1 MRFCPHCGAPLMAG
15 AKFCI
20 ECGKQLGESGPSAAA
35 STPKASKPKGSGF
48 QLTNSF
54 IGVFFGIVILG
65 LAAAAYI
72 LSRPLPQ
79 NSSTQGAASSAGQG
93 ASNQNAS
100 GMLPP
105 GHPKIELPTEAR
117 SFIDQVE
124 QNAKAKPNDV
134 AAWVKLGTVSM
145 RAALFDRSYY
155 TKAADAFAHVL
166 KLDPDNLDALRGIG
180 DIDYD
185 SQKYDQAIA
194 VYEHYLKKKPDDP
207 EVRTDLGT
215 MYLYTGNAD
224 QAVIQYEK
232 AIAQKPDFFQA
243 YYNLGVAYG
252 EQGNKKKAVAA
263 LTKAASLAP
272 DEDRR
277 KQTEKTLEQLTGAKP
292 SAEAAS
298 APPAAP
304 GAAAKNDT
312 FHGAVEQMLRNLP
325 VAGQRVSAVEWPG
338 EYRAKVLLDN
348 LPLDSIPPF
357 ARVKLMGDIKAG
369 IDSAKAAHNVTS
381 KVELDLVDGQSG
393 RVMKTVTE

>member
-1 MRFCPHCGAPLMAG
+1 MRFCPQCGAPLMAG

-20 ECGKQLGESGPSAAA
+20 ECGKQLGEPATPA
-35 STPKASKPKGSGF
+35 STPTSPRSKTEGSGF
-48 QLTNSF
+48 QITNAF
-54 IGVFFGIVILG
+54 VGVFLGIVILG

-79 NSSTQGAASSAGQG
+79 VPTQEGASSAGPG

-100 GMLPP
+100 GALPP

-117 SFIDQVE
+117 TFIDQVE
-124 QNAKAKPNDV
+124 QQAKAKPNDV

-155 TKAADAFAHVL
+155 ARAADAFGHVL
-166 KLDPDNLDALRGIG
+166 KLDPNNPDALRGIG

-185 SQKYDQAIA
+185 AQKYDEAIA
-194 VYEHYLKKKPDDP
+194 AYEHYLKEKPNDP

-224 QAVIQYEK
+224 QAVVQYNK
-232 AIAQKPDFFQA
+232 AIALKPDFFQA

-252 EQGNKKKAVAA
+252 EQGDKSKAAAA
-263 LTKAASLAP
+263 LTKAVSLAP
-272 DEDRR
+272 DAQRR
-277 KQTEKTLEQLTGAKP
+277 KEAQDTLARVTGTTAPQQASSTAPSSTGATTK
-292 SAEAAS
+292 
-298 APPAAP
+298 
-304 GAAAKNDT
+304 DQT
-312 FHGAVEQMLRNLP
+312 FHGAIEQMLRNLP

-338 EYRAKVLLDN
+338 KYRAKVLLDN
-348 LPLDSIPPF
+348 LPLNAIPPF

-369 IDSAKAAHNVTS
+369 INSAKAAHKVTS
-381 KVELDLVDGQSG
+381 KVELDIVDGQSG
-393 RVMKTVTE
+393 RVMQTVTE